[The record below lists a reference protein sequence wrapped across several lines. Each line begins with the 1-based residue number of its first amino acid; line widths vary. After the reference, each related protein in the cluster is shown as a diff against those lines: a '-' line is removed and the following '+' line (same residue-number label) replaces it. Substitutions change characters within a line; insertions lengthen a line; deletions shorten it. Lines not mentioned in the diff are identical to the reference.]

1 MGRRR
6 RSARTVVNGILWIL
20 CSGAVWRDLP
30 EQHGPWKAVYNRFRQ
45 WEARGLC
52 GRILDRLY
60 VELDD
65 WGPIDYAT
73 WIIDATSVRG
83 SRAAVG
89 APVKKETPAS
99 PIPRALPR
107 RADDQNPSCLR
118 RWRRASC
125 RPAFRRSAL

>member
-1 MGRRR
+1 MEFSGFSVRE
-6 RSARTVVNGILWIL
+6 RSGVICPSSA
-20 CSGAVWRDLP
+20 
-30 EQHGPWKAVYNRFRQ
+30 
-45 WEARGLC
+45 ARGERSIIGFGSGRPVGLF
-52 GRILDRLY
+52 GRIPERLY

-65 WGPIDYAT
+65 RGLIDYAT
-73 WIIDATSVRG
+73 WMIDSTSVRG

-89 APVKKETPAS
+89 APVKKETPVS

-125 RPAFRRSAL
+125 RPALQVSTMTPCT